1 MKIRQYIKRMATLA
15 LMVAILVLPT
25 GAWGQVKGDKYETS
39 VIENITYYATVDDGS
54 TAVLQKAF
62 DGDKET
68 WWDAAR
74 SGQRM
79 ITIDFGRTQTLAR
92 IRYYGGGGTTNTSL
106 RPTKV
111 QVYASSNGSY
121 WQEVYTFDKIDRT
134 IREMT
139 LDIPQ
144 SSRKSARYF
153 RFVLVPGLTNEGTY
167 QTLAMNEIWLYSVKG
182 NNYEEINVPSPVV
195 STTYV
200 GDKTI
205 KHKPAKWHGMRSGG
219 NFVDTFDDT
228 QYFTSGDGSTQ
239 IQAAHTYVDTLY
251 VKKGSPIQLLLPTL
265 FEEATDASN
274 SAPKYQRWY
283 NYETEGTFPTRA
295 TGDDNIIDLL
305 TPPDGVAAYRFQ
317 NGYVAGNGLFW
328 ASSAMS
334 GANFYYPADG
344 EDHYVVAC
352 DISGYTDFTEEFS
365 SGQGGTFG
373 ANGEYIEP
381 TLSLRVL
388 YVLVGI
394 YYWCDKIA
402 LVLNIIK

>member
-1 MKIRQYIKRMATLA
+1 
-15 LMVAILVLPT
+15 
-25 GAWGQVKGDKYETS
+25 
-39 VIENITYYATVDDGS
+39 
-54 TAVLQKAF
+54 
-62 DGDKET
+62 
-68 WWDAAR
+68 
-74 SGQRM
+74 
-79 ITIDFGRTQTLAR
+79 
-92 IRYYGGGGTTNTSL
+92 
-106 RPTKV
+106 
-111 QVYASSNGSY
+111 
-121 WQEVYTFDKIDRT
+121 
-134 IREMT
+134 MT

-182 NNYEEINVPSPVV
+182 NNYEEINVPSPDV

-205 KHKPAKWHGMRSGG
+205 THKPAKWHGMRSGG

-265 FEEATDASN
+265 YEEKTSASN

-283 NYETEGTFPTRA
+283 NYETEGTFA
-295 TGDDNIIDLL
+295 TGATGDNIIDLL

-317 NGYVAGNGLFW
+317 NGYVAGDGLFW

-334 GANFYYPADG
+334 GANFYYPENGKDK
-344 EDHYVVAC
+344 YVVAC
-352 DISGYTDFTEEFS
+352 DISGYTDFTKIFS
-365 SGQGGTFG
+365 TGNGGTFG

-394 YYWCDKIA
+394 DNSWKDNAGKDHTYLNNYERLNTDTYQDGTNDPNKA
-402 LVLNIIK
+402 YLEEYNIIFPCDHISNHTDEAVAIVRPNIIGYREMGIMIM